1 MTMIPGIGSWLTK
14 REALTPDKEAVVDGG
29 RRLTYVQLNRR
40 VNRLARALQDADIK
54 IGDRLGVLSYNCL
67 EFVEAIMATAKLGV
81 ILVPLNWRL
90 TPTELAFILN
100 DSKTETLLFDPQLA
114 ELTKGV
120 MDKVSLKK
128 SIVLGS
134 QETLDA
140 QAYDPLLAAQS
151 EEEPKSYLAPD
162 LNTWHIIMYTA
173 GTTGR
178 PKGAIL
184 RQGASFWNAVNL
196 TLAMDFTS
204 RDRNLAVLPM
214 FHIGGIGLFTLPMLY
229 IGGAVIIQRT
239 FDPAET
245 LKLLRSE
252 KVSLFFG
259 VAAMFLFLIQHAD
272 FKAEA

>member
-1 MTMIPGIGSWLTK
+1 MTMVPGIGSWLTK
-14 REALTPDKEAVVDGG
+14 REALTPHKEAVVDGG
-29 RRLTYVQLNRR
+29 RRLTYAQLNRR
-40 VNRLARALQDADIK
+40 VNRLARALQDAGLK
-54 IGDRLGVLSYNCL
+54 IGDRMGVLSYNCL

-81 ILVPLNWRL
+81 MLVPLNWRL

-100 DSKTETLLFDPQLA
+100 DSRTETLLFDPQLA
-114 ELTKGV
+114 ELSKGV

-151 EEEPKSYLAPD
+151 EEEPKLHLAPD

-173 GTTGR
+173 GTTGN

-214 FHIGGIGLFTLPMLY
+214 FHIG
-229 IGGAVIIQRT
+229 
-239 FDPAET
+239 
-245 LKLLRSE
+245 
-252 KVSLFFG
+252 
-259 VAAMFLFLIQHAD
+259 
-272 FKAEA
+272 